1 MRASKILKSLLPAWA
16 LIFTAACSGSN
27 DNSHTTATVFV
38 SPPPRQVL
46 VVEHRPAIQL
56 PADYAKTSGSVDR
69 KKALLLF
76 NLDNGKTFR
85 EGEEVVIN
93 FSLSNA
99 KLKGDG
105 GEYRVRYI
113 VDDEEMRWV
122 DRWEDVVLKGWLPG
136 KHSIRLEL
144 VGPDGWPYRNG
155 DQNIITREINVKATG
170 LSSGL

>member
-1 MRASKILKSLLPAWA
+1 MRPYKILKSLLPVWA
-16 LIFTAACSGSN
+16 LIFIAACSGSN
-27 DNSHTTATVFV
+27 DNSHTTSTTFV
-38 SPPPRQVL
+38 SPPPNQVL
-46 VVEHRPAIQL
+46 VVEHRPAKQM
-56 PADYAKTSGSVDR
+56 PADYAKISGSVDR

-76 NLDNGKTFR
+76 NLDNGETFR
-85 EGEEVVIN
+85 EGEEVAIN

-122 DRWEDVVLKGWLPG
+122 DRWEDVVLKGWIPG

-144 VGPDGWPYRNG
+144 VGPDGGPYRNG
-155 DQNIITREINVKATG
+155 DQNIITREIDIVK
-170 LSSGL
+170 